1 MAGGAAAAAAAAA
14 AASRQRQLEEEE
26 EAMTSYSADDSR
38 RDWEFKI
45 VRANRPLFREP
56 KHLNRLLEEE
66 ARSGWTMVEKFDDQ
80 RIRFKRLRQPGVER
94 PADGIDPYR
103 THYGI
108 STGAYTTL
116 VVLAALALTLGLMA
130 LVFFIAR

>member
-14 AASRQRQLEEEE
+14 AARRQQQLQEEE

-38 RDWEFKI
+38 GDWEFKI

-56 KHLNRLLEEE
+56 KHLHRLLEEE

-80 RIRFKRLRQPGVER
+80 RIRFKRLRQSGLGHP
-94 PADGIDPYR
+94 PDGIDPYR

-108 STGAYTTL
+108 SPGAYTTL
-116 VVLAALALTLGLMA
+116 VVLAVLALTLGFMA
-130 LVFFIAR
+130 LVVVIVR